1 MKRIAKP
8 VIVAA
13 LLASAMA
20 LPASAETCRDRFV
33 RLLVEGNGDGA
44 VKIHVTQEIK
54 GAPSSQNWFY
64 QQEPGHWM
72 TEVIEPAGQPWV
84 LTHNDVMYTS
94 ADKGES
100 WTKLRDFDSDPDAA
114 RAQMEESAQTAKNEV
129 CGNEELDGV
138 MFDTVEAD
146 YVSLQGFKSENHHK
160 YWVHPDTGFIAKAVY
175 HLKSENFE
183 STTTQLIEAAPDLK
197 LPTP

>member
-1 MKRIAKP
+1 MKRIARP

-13 LLASAMA
+13 LLASAA
-20 LPASAETCRDRFV
+20 AFPASAETCREQFV

-54 GAPSSQNWFY
+54 GAPASQNWFY
-64 QQEPGHWM
+64 QETPGHWM

-84 LTHNDVMYTS
+84 LTHDKVMYTS

-114 RAQMEESAQTAKNEV
+114 RAQMEENAQSARNEV
-129 CGNEELDGV
+129 CGTEELDGV

-146 YVSLQGFKSENHHK
+146 YDSLQGFKSENHHK
-160 YWVHPDTGFIAKAVY
+160 YWVHPETGFIAKAFY
-175 HLKSENFE
+175 HLKSETFE
-183 STTTQLIEAAPDLK
+183 SMTTQLIEAAPDLD

>member
-1 MKRIAKP
+1 MNRIAKP
-8 VIVAA
+8 VIAAA
-13 LLASAMA
+13 LLASATA
-20 LPASAETCRDRFV
+20 FPASAETCREHFV

-54 GAPSSQNWFY
+54 GAPASQNWFY
-64 QQEPGHWM
+64 QQQPGHWM

-84 LTHNDVMYTS
+84 LTHDDVMYTS
-94 ADKGES
+94 SDKGES
-100 WTKLRDFDSDPDAA
+100 WSKIRDLDSDPDAA
-114 RAQMEESAQTAKNEV
+114 RAQIEENAQTARNEV

-138 MFDTVEAD
+138 AYDTVEAD
-146 YVSLQGFKSENHHK
+146 YDSLQGFKSENHHK
-160 YWVHPDTGFIAKAVY
+160 YWVHPETGFIARAFY

-183 STTTQLIEAAPDLK
+183 SMTTQLIEAAPDLD